1 MGWDGMRAWDLQWVS
16 GKPLLFWGAHRCVVV
31 LTVGTGHSRNPTPAS
46 CWLVTGTD
54 ELLSWMNRAG
64 ELR

>member
-1 MGWDGMRAWDLQWVS
+1 MGWDEGLRSANGS
-16 GKPLLFWGAHRCVVV
+16 RKPVLFWGAHGCVAV
-31 LTVGTGHSRNPTPAS
+31 LAVGMGHCGNPTPAS